1 MATFGD
7 MLRGLRSELELSLG
21 DLAKAT
27 NYSKGYLSNIERGN
41 KPPTDDLARLCDQ
54 ALGARG
60 ELVAAAHLDAAA
72 ARDATPWQKADLL
85 RRVQASDASPST
97 LDALEATVLEL
108 CCQYPYRDAPELRG
122 EAQGWLKQV
131 ASLLHRPVGL
141 RQHSGLLVAAG
152 WLALLIGCLEYDMG
166 MRAAAESTR
175 VAARG
180 LGIES
185 GHTEIIGWT
194 HEMSAWF
201 ALTQGRYRDVIASA
215 EAGQDAAHD
224 QPVVIQLIA
233 QEAKARA
240 RMGDGQAVNAALQ
253 RGEMLLDRLPTGAR
267 LDNHFAVDPGKWNFY
282 CMDAYRLLA
291 DDLRAEEQAHI
302 SIGGLTVDGV
312 ERSPMRVAEARL
324 TLGVI
329 AARRGDLDQATDFG
343 MKALGT
349 QRRSLP
355 SLLNV
360 GSELD
365 SELHCRYPHE
375 MQTKDFREAMRSLK

>member
-1 MATFGD
+1 
-7 MLRGLRSELELSLG
+7 MLRGLRNELELSLG

-27 NYSKGYLSNIERGN
+27 NYSKGYLSNVERGN
-41 KPPTDDLARLCDQ
+41 KPPTEDLARLCDQ

-60 ELVAAAHLDAAA
+60 ELVAAAHLDVAA
-72 ARDATPWQKADLL
+72 ARDAMPWQTADLL
-85 RRVQASDASPST
+85 RRVQASDASPTT
-97 LDALEATVLEL
+97 LESLDATVLEL
-108 CCQYPYRDAPELRG
+108 CCQYPYRDAAELRT
-122 EAQGWLKQV
+122 EAQGWLGHV
-131 ASLLHRPVGL
+131 AKLLHHPVGL
-141 RQHSGLLVAAG
+141 KQHADLLVAAG

-201 ALTQGRYRDVIASA
+201 ALTQGRFRDVLASA
-215 EAGQDAAHD
+215 EAGQDAAHG
-224 QPVVIQLIA
+224 QPVVIQLVA

-240 RMGDGQAVNAALQ
+240 RMGDGQAVNSALA
-253 RGEMLLDRLPTGAR
+253 RGESLLDRLPTPVR
-267 LDNHFAVDPGKWNFY
+267 LDNHFTVDPGKWNFY

-291 DDLRAEEQAHI
+291 DDVRAEEQARL
-302 SIGGLTVDGV
+302 SINGLTVDGV
-312 ERSPMRVAEARL
+312 ERSPMRIAEARL

-329 AARRGDLDQATDFG
+329 AARRGELHQAMDFG
-343 MKALGT
+343 LKALNT
-349 QRRSLP
+349 PRRSLP

-360 GSELD
+360 GGELD
-365 SELHCRYPHE
+365 SELHRRYPAE
-375 MQTKDFREAMRSLK
+375 IQTREFREAMRSL